1 MKQTIICLLCFLAA
15 GLYANAQSDAA
26 VSYYPVVVGEG
37 IPAQARQAL
46 VARMEQAITQNGSGA
61 SDCVDRFVMLA
72 KCNILEKDV
81 APTTPPRIMQTVEVT
96 FILGDVIENKTY
108 ASVSFELKG
117 IGTNETKAWQ
127 TAFSSLKSGDSQ
139 FKTMFEDAMGKIKSY
154 YSANC
159 VSIIAEAKTLASAG
173 QYDRAIYSL
182 MSVPGICAECRND
195 ALAEAAAL
203 YQQKIDAEA
212 GRFARKGKE
221 YVDYV
226 AGC

>member
-1 MKQTIICLLCFLAA
+1 
-15 GLYANAQSDAA
+15 
-26 VSYYPVVVGEG
+26 
-37 IPAQARQAL
+37 
-46 VARMEQAITQNGSGA
+46 
-61 SDCVDRFVMLA
+61 
-72 KCNILEKDV
+72 
-81 APTTPPRIMQTVEVT
+81 MQTVEVT

-203 YQQKIDAEA
+203 YQQKIDAE
-212 GRFARKGKE
+212 GPL
-221 YVDYV
+221 
-226 AGC
+226 CS